1 MITVLG
7 FYFDTFLKANYFK
20 SSKEKISHAKER
32 LENEFQYTQKNL
44 SEGVKFLESN
54 TDLKA
59 SLELINNYED
69 KQNYNHDLLDEEKKE
84 IVVEL
89 LERVKSSFY
98 DSGVIY
104 DKNGE
109 LVAFVYKHDGKYKLN
124 YISYEDGKQLI
135 FSKYEKEKLFHN
147 DEFMARSYI
156 KKRHVLY
163 YTQPELHKNAVIT
176 YQFLNNSID
185 ITSHNSAFDE
195 FDDQKTIF
203 HIEMSKIYDYKYF
216 AKFTEDTEVSISLNK
231 KLDVMQNIPL
241 LFSKKSLE
249 NKDISEN
256 KDNYYSSFVLN
267 KNPDNIF
274 ITFSLGKDALYDS
287 LKKNREQLLIF
298 MVFSTSIILVLYY
311 ILIYYGISKPLTK
324 LMEQISRIKQGDY
337 TEVPIVKTA
346 DELEEISKNINMLA
360 VAVQTR
366 ENSLKQWQSKL
377 EYLSTHDELT
387 GLFNRRS
394 FSIKLEYALKKA
406 KRNQTQ
412 IAILFLDL
420 DEFKQVND
428 TLGHTIG
435 DNLLKA
441 VAHRLETSL
450 RESDVL
456 ARVGGDEFNIFVDGF
471 KSIIELQTFAQKLL
485 DDFTEPFV
493 DVENEIVSSTSIG
506 ISLFPNDGEDV
517 ETLIKNADLAMYKAK
532 ENGKNSYSFY
542 SSRFSEFLQ
551 HRMDIVQALKSA
563 IKSEDEF
570 VLHYQPKVSIQTQKV
585 VGVEALIRWNSSEL
599 GFVRPD
605 QFIKIAEETHMIL
618 DIGLWVLRKACEDFM
633 FLKNNNCHIGSIS
646 VNVSSVQLEYGDM
659 LQRVKDVITYT
670 GISAEELELE
680 VTESYIATHEKR
692 AIETLTKF
700 RNMGVALAID
710 DFGTGYS
717 SMSYLQALPVTRL
730 KIDKGFVDDLPD
742 SKESTAIVN
751 AIISL
756 AETFGLKIT
765 VEGIEKEEQ
774 LNFFK
779 GKYCDEIQGYF
790 YSKPLPLKELQSFVK
805 EKL

>member
-1 MITVLG
+1 
-7 FYFDTFLKANYFK
+7 
-20 SSKEKISHAKER
+20 
-32 LENEFQYTQKNL
+32 L
-44 SEGVKFLESN
+44 SEGVKFLKLD

-69 KQNYNHDLLDEEKKE
+69 KQNYNHILLDEEKKE
-84 IVVEL
+84 IVDSL
-89 LERVKSSFY
+89 LEKVKSSFN

-104 DKNGE
+104 DKNGD
-109 LVAFVYKHDGKYKLN
+109 LVAFVYKHGGKYKLN

-256 KDNYYSSFVLN
+256 KYNYYSSFVLN

-298 MVFSTSIILVLYY
+298 MVFSTLIILVLYY

-337 TEVPIVKTA
+337 TEVPVVKTA

-659 LQRVKDVITYT
+659 LQKVKDVITYT

-730 KIDKGFVDDLPD
+730 KIDKGFVDELPD

-765 VEGIEKEEQ
+765 VEGIEQEKQ

-779 GKYCDEIQGYF
+779 DKYCDEIQGYF
-790 YSKPLPLKELQSFVK
+790 YSKPLPLKELQAFVK
-805 EKL
+805 ENL